1 MMKRPIKSQQRP
13 FHETAT
19 PTEWSIAFLEWI
31 NSHRTL
37 NLPILSDEAI
47 SRESIYEYR
56 GC

>member
-1 MMKRPIKSQQRP
+1 MKRPIKSQQRP

-47 SRESIYEYR
+47 NRESIYEDR